1 MSYVNVFT
9 KFPDFNFP
17 RFILN
22 SLIVTIVAVLLCL
35 FLSATAGYGFAKFK
49 FRGNTVLFTLVLAT
63 IMISFE
69 AIVVPLFI
77 LVRRLGMQN
86 TYWGLIIPESL
97 TAFGV
102 FMMRQF
108 FFCLPNDFIESAR
121 IDGANEYAIFAR
133 IAIPMAQTALLA
145 LVIFHAQWVWNL
157 LLWPLIVMSNPD
169 MRVLPQGIALFKGG
183 YNTPYPEQLAVSVI
197 ACIPAAAAV
206 HLPVQVFR
214 PGDRDDGVEGVRPV
228 GRPFWASREGL
239 RQRLNSQCVFHVT
252 PEIPLVDACNR
263 DADVLSL
270 RRAGRQKRG
279 GCMRFDLAESTFSRP
294 CVAVG
299 LRRISVRRG

>member
-1 MSYVNVFT
+1 MSTYQSSQRLLRALLYTVIGVLGFAFLFPFFWMIISSFKLNRDVLAIPIRFFPPEWNWMSYVNVFT
-9 KFPDFNFP
+9 MFPDFNFP

-22 SLIVTIVAVLLCL
+22 SLIVTIVAVLFCL

-49 FRGNTVLFTLVLAT
+49 FKGNALFFTLVLAT

-108 FFCLPNDFIESAR
+108 FFSLPNDFIESAR
-121 IDGANEYAIFAR
+121 MDGANEYTIFIR

-197 ACIPAAAAV
+197 ACIP
-206 HLPVQVFR
+206 LLLLYIFLSKYFVQ
-214 PGDRDDGVEGVRPV
+214 GI
-228 GRPFWASREGL
+228 AMTGL
-239 RQRLNSQCVFHVT
+239 K
-252 PEIPLVDACNR
+252 
-263 DADVLSL
+263 
-270 RRAGRQKRG
+270 G
-279 GCMRFDLAESTFSRP
+279 
-294 CVAVG
+294 
-299 LRRISVRRG
+299 

>member
-1 MSYVNVFT
+1 MSSYQSSTRVLRTLLYLVIAVLGFAFIFPFLWMIVSSFKLNRDVLAIPIQFFPPTWNWMSYVNVFT

-22 SLIVTIVAVLLCL
+22 SFIVTSLAVIFCL
-35 FLSATAGYGFAKFK
+35 FLSATAGYGFAKYKFK
-49 FRGNTVLFTLVLAT
+49 GNGVLFMIVLAT

-69 AIVVPLFI
+69 AVVVPLFI
-77 LVRRLGMQN
+77 LVRRLGLQN

-108 FFCLPNDFIESAR
+108 FFSLPNDFIESAR
-121 IDGANEYAIFAR
+121 IDGANEYAIFVR

-197 ACIPAAAAV
+197 ACIP
-206 HLPVQVFR
+206 LLLLYTFLSKYFVQ
-214 PGDRDDGVEGVRPV
+214 GI
-228 GRPFWASREGL
+228 AMTGL
-239 RQRLNSQCVFHVT
+239 K
-252 PEIPLVDACNR
+252 
-263 DADVLSL
+263 
-270 RRAGRQKRG
+270 G
-279 GCMRFDLAESTFSRP
+279 
-294 CVAVG
+294 
-299 LRRISVRRG
+299 

>member
-1 MSYVNVFT
+1 MASYTGRMHAQRAVLYVFLILLGLVFIFPFFWMLVSSVKLNKDVLAIPIRFFPPEWNWKSYVNVFT

-22 SLIVTIVAVLLCL
+22 SFIVTILAVGLCL
-35 FLSATAGYGFAKFK
+35 FFSATSGYGFAKYRFK
-49 FRGNTVLFTLVLAT
+49 GNNLLFTLVLAT
-63 IMISFE
+63 IMITFE

-77 LVRRLGMQN
+77 LVRQLGMQD

-108 FFCLPNDFIESAR
+108 FYSLPDDYIESAR
-121 IDGANEYAIFAR
+121 IDGASEIAIFGK
-133 IAIPMAQTALLA
+133 IALPMAKTALLA

-157 LLWPLIVMSNPD
+157 LLWPMILISSPD

-197 ACIPAAAAV
+197 AC
-206 HLPVQVFR
+206 L
-214 PGDRDDGVEGVRPV
+214 
-228 GRPFWASREGL
+228 
-239 RQRLNSQCVFHVT
+239 
-252 PEIPLVDACNR
+252 PLVILYIF
-263 DADVLSL
+263 LSKYFVQ
-270 RRAGRQKRG
+270 GIT
-279 GCMRFDLAESTFSRP
+279 MT
-294 CVAVG
+294 G
-299 LRRISVRRG
+299 LKA

>member
-1 MSYVNVFT
+1 MISYTMQERALRTVLYVLIGVLGVVFVFPFFWMVISSVKLNRDVLAIPVRFFPPVWNFQSYVNVFT
-9 KFPDFNFP
+9 AFPDFNFP

-22 SLIVTIVAVLLCL
+22 SVIVTTLAVVLCL
-35 FLSATAGYGFAKFK
+35 FFSATSGYGFAKYKFK
-49 FRGNTVLFTLVLAT
+49 GNGFLFTFVLAT

-77 LVRRLGMQN
+77 LVRQLGMQN

-108 FFCLPNDFIESAR
+108 FYSLPDDYVESAL
-121 IDGANEYAIFAR
+121 IDGASEYAIFAR
-133 IAIPMAQTALLA
+133 IAIPMAKTALLA

-157 LLWPLIVMSNPD
+157 LLWPMITISSPD

-197 ACIPAAAAV
+197 AC
-206 HLPVQVFR
+206 LPLLLLYIFLSKYFVQ
-214 PGDRDDGVEGVRPV
+214 GITMT
-228 GRPFWASREGL
+228 GL
-239 RQRLNSQCVFHVT
+239 K
-252 PEIPLVDACNR
+252 A
-263 DADVLSL
+263 
-270 RRAGRQKRG
+270 
-279 GCMRFDLAESTFSRP
+279 
-294 CVAVG
+294 
-299 LRRISVRRG
+299 

>member
-1 MSYVNVFT
+1 MISYTGKVHFQRAILYTVIIILGLIFVFPFFWMAISSVKPNKDVLAIPIRFFPSVFNWKSYANVFT

-22 SLIVTIVAVLLCL
+22 SFIVTALAVLLCL
-35 FLSATAGYGFAKFK
+35 FFSATSGYGFAKYKFK
-49 FRGNTVLFTLVLAT
+49 GNNLLFTLVLAT

-77 LVRRLGMQN
+77 LVRHMGMQDS
-86 TYWGLIIPESL
+86 YWGLIIPESL

-108 FFCLPNDFIESAR
+108 FYSLPDDYVESAR
-121 IDGANEYAIFAR
+121 IDGASEYAIFTR
-133 IAIPMAQTALLA
+133 IGIPMAKTALLA

-157 LLWPLIVMSNPD
+157 LLWPMILISSPD

-197 ACIPAAAAV
+197 AC
-206 HLPVQVFR
+206 LPLLVLYIFLSKYFVQ
-214 PGDRDDGVEGVRPV
+214 GI
-228 GRPFWASREGL
+228 AMTGL
-239 RQRLNSQCVFHVT
+239 K
-252 PEIPLVDACNR
+252 A
-263 DADVLSL
+263 
-270 RRAGRQKRG
+270 
-279 GCMRFDLAESTFSRP
+279 
-294 CVAVG
+294 
-299 LRRISVRRG
+299 

>member
-1 MSYVNVFT
+1 MISYTVKEHSLRVVLYTVIVILGLVFIFPFFWMVISSVKLNKDVLAIPIRFFPPEWNWKSYVNVFT

-22 SLIVTIVAVLLCL
+22 SIIVTALAVILCL
-35 FLSATAGYGFAKFK
+35 FFSVTSGYGFAKYR
-49 FRGNTVLFTLVLAT
+49 FRGNNLLFTFVLAT

-77 LVRRLGMQN
+77 LVRRMGMQDS
-86 TYWGLIIPESL
+86 YWGLIIPESL

-108 FFCLPNDFIESAR
+108 FYSLPDDYVESAR
-121 IDGANEYAIFAR
+121 IDGANEYAIFGR
-133 IAIPMAQTALLA
+133 IAIPMAKTALLA

-157 LLWPLIVMSNPD
+157 LLWPMILISSPD

-197 ACIPAAAAV
+197 AC
-206 HLPVQVFR
+206 LPLLLLYIFLSKYFVQ
-214 PGDRDDGVEGVRPV
+214 GITMT
-228 GRPFWASREGL
+228 GL
-239 RQRLNSQCVFHVT
+239 KT
-252 PEIPLVDACNR
+252 
-263 DADVLSL
+263 
-270 RRAGRQKRG
+270 
-279 GCMRFDLAESTFSRP
+279 
-294 CVAVG
+294 
-299 LRRISVRRG
+299 

>member
-1 MSYVNVFT
+1 VAHSLSGKDRSLSAVLYLVIAVVGIAFVFPFFWMLVSSVKLNKDVLAFPIRFFPPVWNWASYVNVFT
-9 KFPDFNFP
+9 AFPDFHFL

-22 SLIVTIVAVLLCL
+22 SVIVTVCAVLLCL
-35 FLSATAGYGFAKFK
+35 VLSATAGYGFAKFK
-49 FRGNTVLFTLVLAT
+49 FRGNGFLFMVVLAT

-77 LVRRLGMQN
+77 LVRQMGMPN
-86 TYWGLIIPESL
+86 TYAGLIIPESL

-108 FFCLPNDFIESAR
+108 FFSLPDDFIESAR
-121 IDGANEYAIFAR
+121 IDGANEYRIF
-133 IAIPMAQTALLA
+133 ISIGLPMAKTALLA

-197 ACIPAAAAV
+197 AC
-206 HLPVQVFR
+206 LPLLLLYIFLSKYFVQ
-214 PGDRDDGVEGVRPV
+214 GI
-228 GRPFWASREGL
+228 AMTGL
-239 RQRLNSQCVFHVT
+239 K
-252 PEIPLVDACNR
+252 A
-263 DADVLSL
+263 
-270 RRAGRQKRG
+270 
-279 GCMRFDLAESTFSRP
+279 
-294 CVAVG
+294 
-299 LRRISVRRG
+299 

>member
-1 MSYVNVFT
+1 MSTYQSSQRVLRALLYTVIGVLGFAFLFPFFWMIISSFKLNRDVLAIPIQFFPPTWNWMSYVNVFT

-22 SLIVTIVAVLLCL
+22 SLIVTIIAVLFCL
-35 FLSATAGYGFAKFK
+35 FLSATAGYGFAKYRFK
-49 FRGNTVLFTLVLAT
+49 ANGVLFMIVLAT

-108 FFCLPNDFIESAR
+108 FFSLPNDFIESAR
-121 IDGANEYAIFAR
+121 MDGANEYTIFVR

-197 ACIPAAAAV
+197 ACIP
-206 HLPVQVFR
+206 LLLLYIFLSKYFVQ
-214 PGDRDDGVEGVRPV
+214 GI
-228 GRPFWASREGL
+228 AMTGL
-239 RQRLNSQCVFHVT
+239 K
-252 PEIPLVDACNR
+252 
-263 DADVLSL
+263 
-270 RRAGRQKRG
+270 G
-279 GCMRFDLAESTFSRP
+279 
-294 CVAVG
+294 
-299 LRRISVRRG
+299 

>member
-1 MSYVNVFT
+1 MARPFLGNDRVLRTVLYVVIAVVGIAFVFPFFWMVISSVKLNKDVLAFPVRFFPPVWNWKSYVNVFT
-9 KFPDFNFP
+9 GFPDFHFP

-22 SLIVTIVAVLLCL
+22 SVIVTVSAVLLCL
-35 FLSATAGYGFAKFK
+35 FFSATAGYGFAKYR
-49 FRGNTVLFTLVLAT
+49 FRGNSFLFTVVLAT

-77 LVRRLGMQN
+77 LVRQMGMAN

-108 FFCLPNDFIESAR
+108 FFSLPDDFIESAR
-121 IDGANEYAIFAR
+121 IDGANEYIIFGR
-133 IAIPMAQTALLA
+133 IAVPMAKTALLA

-157 LLWPLIVMSNPD
+157 LLWPMILISSPD

-197 ACIPAAAAV
+197 AC
-206 HLPVQVFR
+206 LPLLLLYIFLSKYFVQ
-214 PGDRDDGVEGVRPV
+214 GI
-228 GRPFWASREGL
+228 AMTGL
-239 RQRLNSQCVFHVT
+239 K
-252 PEIPLVDACNR
+252 A
-263 DADVLSL
+263 
-270 RRAGRQKRG
+270 
-279 GCMRFDLAESTFSRP
+279 
-294 CVAVG
+294 
-299 LRRISVRRG
+299 